1 MPPAIP
7 QWNQDQ
13 VREVDRA
20 LYALL
25 SLMWEIRLISYKT
38 LKSASTCDTKLLEV
52 AEEW

>member
-13 VREVDRA
+13 VDEVDRA

-25 SLMWEIRLISYKT
+25 LLMWEIRLISDKT
-38 LKSASTCDTKLLEV
+38 LKIASTCNTKLLEV

>member
-13 VREVDRA
+13 VHEVDLA

-25 SLMWEIRLISYKT
+25 SLMWEIKLISYKT
-38 LKSASTCDTKLLEV
+38 LEIASTCNTKLLEV